1 MAPVRSTGSS
11 FPGLAP
17 VGSSR
22 PDLPPVGGGPSKAL
36 TAQTDKA
43 KAKIAE
49 SGLAQ
54 GAAMSAQAVVTSL
67 ESQIGALKRE
77 QTELKKKVGNPFD
90 LPGSLEASKKLGDLG
105 KKLSQLE
112 TGLKTAKT
120 ALKSARDVAITAAK
134 AAIAEQQA
142 ANKLALAEFKLE
154 PFPQVKDLA
163 SIAKAPTADQ
173 QKVLGHA
180 AAAVPVQEA
189 VAEAATRFK
198 AAKTPYEAAAMVQ
211 REFQLRPD
219 PEFQAALWNEVKGQL
234 PKLAKE
240 ATGNTPT
247 MRALVAIAEHG
258 GVDVERDIAKA
269 LAKEAPKTVITGGGM
284 MGDMVAR
291 TDPFLNG
298 PVANL
303 KTAIKETGRLD
314 LAHRLVEELNAA
326 GKPQAASAVAS
337 AAAGELKALRAD
349 FEGKQKKVD
358 TLNAKL
364 GMLVAGFG
372 PMMTDDQ
379 KRKAIEAFQA
389 RHTDDY
395 KAHESAAKKLAQGLT
410 MAAEIAGSSPKN
422 DGQKA
427 LKKEA
432 EAVLKLSGVLAN
444 TKAGEAE
451 LKAAMAKEAKG
462 ESSWISTAMDY
473 AQTAKDGEKIAGTL
487 GTAVMRNLALDAT
500 KLFENNPGAALAK
513 VESLAHYAK
522 LMGIDPA
529 KADNLSA
536 AMVGMLKGRPEAG
549 KALEKAVLDVEG
561 TPLTPPD
568 GAFSKT
574 LKGVGVALSVYSLG
588 KNGLGDNAVDQLK
601 NVNAGLNVGAD
612 ALALGLS
619 IVGRGEALKNFAE
632 GASKKL
638 GVLGAAFDLA
648 SGARSLFKGDFA
660 EAGTSFASS
669 AGALLML
676 TPGGQIPGAIL
687 TVGSMIAGWVFASRK
702 ANAAEA
708 ADEKDAKAFLVAA
721 GINEKVAGPLSDLL
735 QKNRR
740 NVGPFLTQLEAHLKL
755 KPGELIK
762 LLNKPELAG
771 KIKELVIIIKDIE
784 PGKDG
789 KYATTT
795 SGDAQAKKSGYQ
807 HLKVGAGEIDFR
819 PKSLAAVT
827 DWMKR
832 EKLLGGG

>member
-1 MAPVRSTGSS
+1 MGPVKPRPAGVSQSSLPLIGGSK
-11 FPGLAP
+11 
-17 VGSSR
+17 
-22 PDLPPVGGGPSKAL
+22 PDLPAVQSGPSKEL
-36 TAQTDKA
+36 NAQTDKA
-43 KAKIAE
+43 KLKIAE
-49 SGLAQ
+49 SALAQ
-54 GAAMSAQAVVTSL
+54 SGAVSAQAMVTTL
-67 ESQIGALKRE
+67 ESQIGNLKRE
-77 QTELKKKVGNPFD
+77 QKELQTKAGNPFD
-90 LPGSLEASKKLGDLG
+90 PAGAMDAAKKLGDVG
-105 KKLSQLE
+105 KKLGQLE
-112 TGLKTAKT
+112 TGLKSAKAT
-120 ALKSARDVAITAAK
+120 LKAAK
-134 AAIAEQQA
+134 EGAIAGAKSAIAEQQA
-142 ANKLALAEFKLE
+142 ANRMALLEFRLP
-154 PFPQVKDLA
+154 PFPQVKELA
-163 SIAKAPTADQ
+163 SLAKQPTADQ

-180 AAAVPVQEA
+180 VTAVPVEEA
-189 VAEAATRFK
+189 VAESAARFK
-198 AAKTPYEAAAMVQ
+198 AAKTPYDAAVIVQ
-211 REFQLRPD
+211 REFQMHPE

-240 ATGNTPT
+240 ATGHTPT
-247 MRALVAIAEHG
+247 MRSLVAIAEHG
-258 GVDVERDIAKA
+258 GVDVERDIARA
-269 LAKEAPKTVITGGGM
+269 LAKEAPKAVIADGTM
-284 MGDMVAR
+284 YAAA
-291 TDPFLNG
+291 DPFLRG
-298 PVANL
+298 PVGNL

-337 AAAGELKALRAD
+337 AAAGELKALRTD
-349 FEGKQKKVD
+349 FESKQKKVD

-379 KRKAIEAFQA
+379 KRKAIEAFQL
-389 RHTDDY
+389 RHTDDF
-395 KAHESAAKKLAQGLT
+395 KAHEAAGKKLAQGLT

-432 EAVLKLSGVLAN
+432 EAVLKLSGVIAN

-462 ESSWISTAMDY
+462 ESSWVSTAMEY
-473 AQTAKDGEKIAGTL
+473 AQTVKDGEKIAGTL

-500 KLFENNPGAALAK
+500 KLFENNPGAALSK
-513 VESLAHYAK
+513 VESISHYAK

-529 KADNLSA
+529 KADNLST

-561 TPLTPPD
+561 TPLIPPD

-588 KNGLGDNAVDQLK
+588 KNGLGDNAIDQLK
-601 NVNAGLNVGAD
+601 NINAGLNVGAD
-612 ALALGLS
+612 ALSLGLS

-638 GVLGAAFDLA
+638 GVLGAAFDLT

-676 TPGGQIPGAIL
+676 TPGGQIPGALL
-687 TVGSMIAGWVFASRK
+687 TVGSMIAGMVFASRK

-708 ADEKDAKAFLVAA
+708 ADEADAKAFLVAA
-721 GINEKVAGPLSDLL
+721 GVDENVAAPLSDLL

-740 NVGPFLTQLEAHLKL
+740 NVGPFLSQLETHLKL
-755 KPGELIK
+755 KPGELLK

-771 KIKELVIIIKDIE
+771 KLKELVVIIKDIE
-784 PGKDG
+784 PRKDG
-789 KYATTT
+789 TYATRTDN
-795 SGDAQAKKSGYQ
+795 DAQAKKSGYK
-807 HLKVGAGEIDFR
+807 HLQLGPNELDFR
-819 PKSLAAVT
+819 PKSLEAVT
-827 DWMKR
+827 DWMK
-832 EKLLGGG
+832 EKKLLGGA